1 VTVAPPF
8 ALTGPYID
16 WAALSPIVA
25 LIGGAVLVLLAG
37 LLRGRAVRTFAVPFL
52 SIVAIGAFLGLTI
65 WQFNDNKSI
74 VAAALRV
81 DDLALV
87 VNFILA
93 AAGLTAVLLSARQS
107 AVQQAGHGEYHALLL
122 SSIAGMA
129 VLAEAQN
136 LITLFL
142 GIELLSISLYI
153 LCATEMRREQS
164 LESGLKYL
172 IIGSV
177 GSATLLYGL
186 ALVYGATSTTDF
198 TGIAVALR
206 GSVVSDPLLLTG
218 IGLIVVGL
226 AFKNSVAP
234 FHQWTPDVYQGAP
247 TPITA
252 FMATATK
259 AAAFA
264 VFLRIFDVAFIQA
277 QSDWGPA
284 LAVLATVTIVV
295 GNAGALF
302 QSSLKRLL
310 AWSSVAQAGYLLAG
324 VVVATRLGVQA
335 TVFYLAVY
343 LAMNLAAFAVV
354 LARERETEFGD
365 DIEGFAGLGAERP
378 LLAWPMTLAM
388 LSLAGL
394 PATAGFIGKFY
405 LIDAAVDGGYT
416 WLGVVIVIGSMISL
430 GYYLRVLAVMWMRPA
445 PAPAIAG
452 GSGDGS
458 GDGSGQS
465 SSPSTEVALE
475 RSELHGDAAPL
486 AGEPGAPFGGIEVAI
501 VAVVFGA
508 ATLFFGIIPSPLLDL
523 ADHAGRSLVGL
534 F

>member
-1 VTVAPPF
+1 MTVFGLSGPF
-8 ALTGPYID
+8 ID
-16 WAALSPIVA
+16 WSALSPVVA
-25 LIGGAVLVLLAG
+25 LLGGAVLVLLAG
-37 LLRGRAVRTFAVPFL
+37 LLRGRAGRDFAVPFL
-52 SIVAIGAFLGLTI
+52 TIAALGAFIGLTI
-65 WQFNDNKSI
+65 WQFNRHTSI
-74 VAAALRV
+74 ISGALRV

-87 VNFILA
+87 VNLILA
-93 AAGLTAVLLSARQS
+93 TAGIATVLLSARQS
-107 AVQQAGHGEYHALLL
+107 ALRQAGHGEYHALLL
-122 SSIAGMA
+122 SSITGMA

-136 LITLFL
+136 LVTVFL
-142 GIELLSISLYI
+142 GIELLSIALYI

-186 ALVYGATSTTDF
+186 ALLYGSAGGTNYAD
-198 TGIAVALR
+198 IAAAGDVADDALF
-206 GSVVSDPLLLTG
+206 LA
-218 IGLIVVGL
+218 GLALVLAGL
-226 AFKNSVAP
+226 AFKASVAP

-264 VFLRIFDVAFIQA
+264 IFLRLFDVAFIQA
-277 QSDWGPA
+277 QEDWGPA
-284 LAVLATVTIVV
+284 LAALATVTIVV
-295 GNAGALF
+295 GNVGALM
-302 QSSLKRLL
+302 QTSLKRLL

-324 VVVATRLGVQA
+324 VVVATRLGIQA

-354 LARERETEFGD
+354 LARERETDLGD
-365 DIEGFAGLGAERP
+365 DIDAFAGLGASRP

-416 WLGVVIVIGSMISL
+416 WLGIVIVIGSMISL
-430 GYYLRVLAVMWMRPA
+430 GYYLRVLAVMWMRPTA
-445 PAPAIAG
+445 APAIAG
-452 GSGDGS
+452 GS
-458 GDGSGQS
+458 
-465 SSPSTEVALE
+465 TEVDAPAAE
-475 RSELHGDAAPL
+475 RPRY
-486 AGEPGAPFGGIEVAI
+486 GGIEVAF
-501 VAVVFGA
+501 VAVLFGA
-508 ATLFFGIIPSPLLDL
+508 ATLFFGIIPSPLLNL
-523 ADHAGRSLVGL
+523 ADHAGRALLGL
-534 F
+534 L